1 MVALNKLRAKT
12 TEYNKSVTCRLLFIL
27 SCPHDLTWVLPH
39 IKTVAA
45 LGSYYLAFWG
55 RLGTFP
61 SPLLS
66 DEVGPYGG
74 FQSC

>member
-12 TEYNKSVTCRLLFIL
+12 TEYNKSVTCRYIIHNLM
-27 SCPHDLTWVLPH
+27 PHDLTWVLPH
-39 IKTVAA
+39 IKTVVA
-45 LGSYYLAFWG
+45 LVSYYLAFWG

-61 SPLLS
+61 SPLLP

>member
-12 TEYNKSVTCRLLFIL
+12 TEYNKSVTCRYIIHIIMP
-27 SCPHDLTWVLPH
+27 SYWVLPH
-39 IKTVAA
+39 IKTVVA

-55 RLGTFP
+55 RLGTLP